1 MGKDPEVIRQE
12 IEATRENMGE
22 TVDAL
27 GYKTDVKSRTKES
40 ITDRKDA
47 VVSKLTGSGSTVNDA
62 TPSGQDVQQGAQQAA
77 GVAQENPLGLA
88 LAGVAV
94 GVLAGMLIPSTRVED
109 EKIGHIADQVK
120 DQVKETGGEAL
131 ERGKQVAQDAAQ
143 SAKETAQESG
153 QEHAE
158 GLKSSASD
166 AAQETRTSV

>member
-47 VVSKLTGSGSTVNDA
+47 VVSKLTGSGSRVNDA
-62 TPSGQDVQQGAQQAA
+62 TPSGQDVKQGAQKAA

-120 DQVKETGGEAL
+120 DQVKENGGEAL
-131 ERGKQVAQDAAQ
+131 ESGKQVAQDAAQ

-166 AAQETRTSV
+166 AAQETRTTV